1 MDNRS
6 DALVKKQTRFN
17 WIALFVFHLTIV
29 LFSGTLPSFRPS
41 ETSRAAFYNDP
52 DKTLNA
58 CILQWNLKTV
68 KQEWNL
74 GLAEAPIFFPN
85 KSAKFFSEHLFAH
98 LVYAYPISLA
108 GASPQVLYNLTYQL
122 NVLTIGIAASL
133 LCIQVGSAFLPA
145 LLSGGF
151 LILSWKFGQIQ
162 NTGLCWALL
171 AMLFFVRQLKTSN
184 WINASGLAGF
194 MILTALSSGYL
205 AFYTPLALLVLFI
218 VWLIQNKKWPGPVWS
233 KQMIWTVIA
242 VTFALAPTMINYW
255 KVQNDYELVRKRYE
269 VARLLLPFERHELQH
284 GVGATVREQV
294 ALTPGASI
302 QVLLFLCAAG
312 LLSLNRFRHD
322 VWAWGFSALAILS
335 FWMTFYSFSPY
346 SMLASLPGFNGLRAA
361 YRWYLFWISGMT
373 VVVSLL
379 FTTFAT
385 MSPRLFKP
393 ILAIATLCLPIYAIT
408 LKNDFREPVERLP
421 KSEVYTFLKTLPPGP
436 VCILPT
442 LPRGRLLYQIVNSD
456 RMLYQLSYS
465 FPMVSG
471 YSGFVPKLTR
481 LIESTLIREGIS
493 ESTITKL
500 AKTGVKYMV
509 VDNLLSD
516 KKEISNQLRSQRSCK
531 ILYDKNNEMV
541 VELPVL
547 PPEDEQDL
555 NRMWRRSKATDS
567 E

>member
-1 MDNRS
+1 
-6 DALVKKQTRFN
+6 VIEQPRFK
-17 WIALFVFHLTIV
+17 WIALFLFHFIIV
-29 LFSGTLPSFRPS
+29 LFSGILPSITPS

-58 CILQWNLKTV
+58 CILQWNLKSIN
-68 KQEWNL
+68 QEWNI
-74 GLAEAPIFFPN
+74 GLAEAPIFYPN

-98 LVYAYPISLA
+98 LIYAYPISLT

-133 LCIQVGSAFLPA
+133 LCIQAGSAFLPA
-145 LLSGGF
+145 LLSGGV
-151 LILSWKFGQIQ
+151 LILSWKFGQVQ

-171 AMLFFVRQLKTSN
+171 AMLFFIRQLKAPN
-184 WINASGLAGF
+184 WINASALAAF
-194 MILTALSSGYL
+194 MILTGLSSGYL
-205 AFYTPLALLVLFI
+205 AFYTPVALLLLLL
-218 VWLIQNKKWPGPVWS
+218 VWLIHNKKWPERTWF
-233 KQMIWTVIA
+233 KQIIWTA
-242 VTFALAPTMINYW
+242 LGVTVALAPTMIHYW
-255 KVQNDYELVRKRYE
+255 NVQNDYELVRKRYE
-269 VARLLLPFERHELQH
+269 VARLVLPFIRHELQH
-284 GVGATVREQV
+284 GVGAAVREQI
-294 ALTPGASI
+294 ALTRGALI
-302 QVLLFLCAAG
+302 QVLLFICAVG
-312 LLSLNRFRHD
+312 LLSKKRFRQG

-361 YRWYLFWISGMT
+361 YRWHLFWISGMT

-385 MSPRLFKP
+385 MAPRFFKP
-393 ILAIATLCLPIYAIT
+393 ILTLAVLCLPIYAIT
-408 LKNDFREPVERLP
+408 IQNDFRQPVERLP

-436 VCILPT
+436 VFILPT

-481 LIESTLIREGIS
+481 LIESTVIREGIS
-493 ESTITKL
+493 EATVTKL
-500 AKTGVKYMV
+500 AKTGVKYIV
-509 VDNLLSD
+509 VDNLLVD
-516 KKEISNQLRSQRSCK
+516 KRNVSNQLRSQRSCK
-531 ILYDKNNEMV
+531 ILYDNNNEMV

-547 PPEDEQDL
+547 PPLNEQDL
-555 NRMWRRSKATDS
+555 NGIWRRVKTN
-567 E
+567 